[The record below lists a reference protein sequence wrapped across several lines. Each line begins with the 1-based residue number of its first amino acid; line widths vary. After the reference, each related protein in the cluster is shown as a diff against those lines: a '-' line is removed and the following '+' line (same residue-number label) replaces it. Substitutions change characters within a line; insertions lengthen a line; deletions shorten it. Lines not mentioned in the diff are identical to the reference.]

1 MMLKV
6 LLRWLLAAFFILAG
20 VNHFRMPGVYAAMVP
35 PWLPW
40 PERLS
45 AIAGA
50 LEILGGI
57 GVLIP
62 EFRRRAGWGLVI
74 LLVAVFPANLHVAL
88 VGHMEGLNVSS
99 AVLWLRLPFQAV
111 LIAWVA
117 WVAIVR
123 DRSPLL

>member
-1 MMLKV
+1 MPKV
-6 LLRWLLAAFFILAG
+6 LLRWLLAAFFVLAG
-20 VNHFRMPGVYAAMVP
+20 VNHFRMPSLYAAMVP
-35 PWLPW
+35 PWIPW
-40 PERLS
+40 AAGLS
-45 AIAGA
+45 AVAGA
-50 LEILGGI
+50 CEILGGI
-57 GVLIP
+57 GILIP

-88 VGHMEGLNVSS
+88 VGRMEGLNVPP

-117 WVAIVR
+117 WVALMR